1 MRNYFRTILVL
12 LTISLPVTA
21 WGRSEHHQ
29 YRQTAQARLR
39 LQREL
44 ERIEK
49 LRRGQRYPHFQ
60 LDVF

>member
-1 MRNYFRTILVL
+1 MRHCLRTFLILLV
-12 LTISLPVTA
+12 ISLPVTA
-21 WGRSEHHQ
+21 WGRSEHQQ

-49 LRRGQRYPHFQ
+49 LQRGRTYPHFQ